1 MGQAEMKKEI
11 EKPVKEITQRKG
23 SVERETIRPI
33 EFEENALKN
42 M

>member
-1 MGQAEMKKEI
+1 MKKEI